1 MSDYTRIR
9 TPFTTMSFTP
19 DVPSN
24 ALGPMEY
31 NIGQNV
37 ETDVRG
43 IKKIFGEQEILAS
56 IPNSIIFMEG
66 GFRNETNWVYIVA
79 TRDSSNHG
87 RWYMV
92 TTAGVSNITPGVG
105 GNPSVYLSGYTTG
118 LNITTSWVG
127 NVFFINDTLNNP
139 MYFLPTSNEIT
150 ITSDASWNY
159 ESVLGV
165 TKTTAGFV
173 RNYCSPNVGNILICG
188 NLTKVSGGIEQNYPT
203 TVRWS
208 QAFASTGHPD
218 TWEPTLTNVANE
230 QEVPVRGPLIDG
242 FFLGANF
249 YVCSYWDTVVFT
261 PIAYQNSSAP
271 IFGVRLLNQGRG
283 LLNNN
288 CWTNT
293 DATVYG
299 IDARDI
305 WLFDGAGFTSIG
317 NQRVKNYFFNNLNP
331 QYYDRVFMVN
341 NTYKN
346 QIEIYYPD
354 LTSTGYC
361 NRMLSYRYDLD
372 CWNPPKVIQNAC
384 MGTEGPY
391 WTGTAYNLSKRN
403 VVYAKGGTAG
413 SRLIQTNQGNNFSG
427 SAINAYFE
435 RNNLTLQGKDGPVPY
450 SMTTYVHRLM
460 PEVSGTGSLNITVGI
475 ANSTQESTK
484 YATTNTVN
492 IDTDRP
498 WVNPQQNKGRTITL
512 KFGTNDA
519 TDTWLVSAMNWQATV
534 TEDVF

>member
-1 MSDYTRIR
+1 MADYNRFR
-9 TPFTTMSFTP
+9 SPLANMSFTP

-24 ALGPMEY
+24 ALAPNEY
-31 NIGQNV
+31 NSGLNV

-43 IKKIFGEQEILAS
+43 VKKVFGEVNILS
-56 IPNSIIFMEG
+56 TITDEVIYMEG
-66 GFRNETNWVYIVA
+66 GFRTESNWVYIVA
-79 TRDSSNHG
+79 TRNSSSEG
-87 RWYMV
+87 KWFMI
-92 TTAGVSNITPGVG
+92 TSAGISNITPGYG
-105 GNPSVYLSGYTTG
+105 SNPAIYLPGYTAD
-118 LNITTSWVG
+118 LNITSSWVG
-127 NVFFINDTLNNP
+127 GVFYVNDTLNNP
-139 MYFLPTSNEIT
+139 MYLLQTGSEMVVT
-150 ITSDASWNY
+150 ADALWNY
-159 ESVLGV
+159 DVGV
-165 TKTTAGFV
+165 SKTTAGFV
-173 RNYCSPNVGNILICG
+173 RNYSSPNVGNIMVAG
-188 NLTKVSGGIEQNYPT
+188 NLSKVISGTTYNYPT

-208 QAFASTGHPD
+208 QTFAPSGVPE
-218 TWEPTLTNVANE
+218 TWMPTINNVANE

-242 FFLGANF
+242 FMLGGSF
-249 YVCSYWDTVVFT
+249 YVCSYWDTVIFS
-261 PIAYQNSSAP
+261 PIAYQSTSAP
-271 IFGVRLLNQGRG
+271 VFGVRLLNQGRG

-293 DATVYG
+293 DTNVYG
-299 IDARDI
+299 VDSRDI
-305 WLFDGAGFTSIG
+305 WVFDGTNFKSLG
-317 NQRVKNYFFNNLNP
+317 NQRVRNYLYDNLNP
-331 QYYDRVFMVN
+331 TFYDRVFMVN

-354 LTSTGYC
+354 LNSTGYC
-361 NRMLSYRYDLD
+361 NRMLAYRYDLD

-403 VVYAKGGTAG
+403 VVYAKGGTPG
-413 SRLIQTNQGNNFSG
+413 TRLIQTNQGNNFSG
-427 SAINAYFE
+427 DPINSYFE
-435 RNNLTLQGKDGPVPY
+435 RNNLTLQGKEGPVPF